1 MMDSRGRLIADGG
14 GDTRHPVSKRRQDAE
29 KAPFILQFEVENV

>member
-1 MMDSRGRLIADGG
+1 MMDTRRRLIADDG

-29 KAPFILQFEVENV
+29 KAPFVLLFEVENV